1 MDRRSWLKEIV
12 GIAIFDILFLIDST
26 ISIRTGSA
34 SGLDYVTLVMAIITL
49 LLLAGVCY
57 VIFRRS

>member
-1 MDRRSWLKEIV
+1 MDRRSWLKAIV
-12 GIAIFDILFLIDST
+12 GIAIFDILFLIDSI

-34 SGLDYVTLVMAIITL
+34 SGLDYITLVMAIITL

-57 VIFRRS
+57 VIFRRF